1 MPSTVFAAPI
11 LAGKTDA
18 WKAAISEISGAR
30 REEYLQARRTLG
42 ITKQVAC
49 LQQTPHGDF
58 AVVYIEANDTSKI
71 LQDMLDSNDA
81 FHTWF
86 KQAVMKDCHG
96 IESGGMVPPSN
107 EVFLDLI

>member
-1 MPSTVFAAPI
+1 
-11 LAGKTDA
+11 
-18 WKAAISEISGAR
+18 
-30 REEYLQARRTLG
+30 
-42 ITKQVAC
+42 
-49 LQQTPHGDF
+49 
-58 AVVYIEANDTSKI
+58 
-71 LQDMLDSNDA
+71 MLDSNDA

>member
-1 MPSTVFAAPI
+1 MPSTVFAAP
-11 LAGKTDA
+11 LLPGKTDA
-18 WKAAISEISGAR
+18 WKAAVAEISGAR
-30 REEYLQARRTLG
+30 KEEYLQGRSNLG
-42 ITKQVAC
+42 ITREVVC

-58 AVVYIEANDTSKI
+58 VVVYIEANDTSKI

-86 KQAVMKDCHG
+86 KQAVLKDCHG

-107 EVFLDLI
+107 EVVLSLL